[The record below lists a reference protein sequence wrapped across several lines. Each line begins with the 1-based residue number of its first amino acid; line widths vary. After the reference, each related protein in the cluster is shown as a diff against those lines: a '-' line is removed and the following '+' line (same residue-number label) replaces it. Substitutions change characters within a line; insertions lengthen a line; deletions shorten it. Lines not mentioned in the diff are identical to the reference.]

1 MAGPRPELIDGAY
14 AYELRTAAVL
24 HDGLNLA
31 DMAHLLQLGADGI
44 VPRSAAV
51 AAGRRTRAGRC
62 DRDGRTSATRP
73 PPASRTTRARAAAS
87 SHEIGHGAGWLHA
100 GRPRR
105 EATRVAFRLH
115 LRREVCVARPG
126 RGASGARRSRDGDGS
141 TGPRLFADHTYL
153 QPAQPSTVGHYL
165 TSFAYP
171 VLRDAERLL
180 GVVAWLNGSPC
191 GAGAVNGSRLVADR
205 ERTAAVLGF
214 DHVIVNTRDAMW
226 QVDGLIDLGS
236 TITSLACT
244 QTSLAED
251 LEIWASDE
259 FGYVELGSGY
269 ARTSVLMPQK
279 RNPYAL
285 SMIRGTA
292 GVLIGRLAGL
302 LAVQKSPSARSDS
315 LIMAYGE
322 VPAMVDEARRTTEL
336 TAGVVETLAIDEA
349 RLRETL
355 EAGSTQ
361 ATDLAD
367 ELMRRCGLDYRRAY
381 LVAGRALRLLA
392 DTGAPARQLT
402 PDVLDAAAAEVIGG
416 PLAKDPGD
424 LGEALDPEAIVAT
437 RSAPGG
443 AAPAAVDEMADEID
457 SRRRALVAAAEAYL
471 ARFDAA
477 ETALRETASAR
488 RQGRRND
495 GPRRDSSDRSRG
507 RRDPDA
513 ARRRRRRERRSAH
526 VRGRRRR
533 AGPRRGHRRLAH
545 PAGGEPELVAALA
558 RLYGRRSRSVDAAN
572 VEVVRRLDEG
582 VPHLVDVVPAG
593 TVVPGFGGRMLL
605 HCGPPLDYAD
615 ACDPL
620 RRSMRAAVV
629 AEGWAATCDE
639 ADRMLGRR

>member
-1 MAGPRPELIDGAY
+1 MTGAVTGGGPAPELIDGAY
-14 AYELRTAAVL
+14 AYEVRTAGVL

-51 AAGRRTRAGRC
+51 ALAGALVRA
-62 DRDGRTSATRP
+62 DATRW
-73 PPASRTTRARAAAS
+73 TDFGYEAAS
-87 SHEIGHGAGWLHA
+87 GEPYNSRERRFDHEIGHGAGWLHA

-115 LRREVCVARPG
+115 LRREVCALVLAAARLAAALAQRG
-126 RGASGARRSRDGDGS
+126 REHRA
-141 TGPRLFADHTYL
+141 TLFADHTYL
-153 QPAQPSTVGHYL
+153 QPAQPSTIGHYL

-180 GVVAWLNGSPC
+180 GVVGWLNGSPC
-191 GAGAVNGSRLVADR
+191 GAGAVNGSRLVSDR
-205 ERTAAVLGF
+205 DRTAAVLGF

-251 LEIWASDE
+251 LEIWASGE

-292 GVLIGRLAGL
+292 GVLIGRLTGL

-322 VPAMVDEARRTTEL
+322 VPAMIDEARRTTEL
-336 TAGVVETLAIDEA
+336 TAGVVETLAVDEA

-381 LVAGRALRLLA
+381 LVAGRALSLLA

-402 PDVLDAAAAEVIGG
+402 PDVLDAAAVEVIGG

-424 LGEALDPEAIVAT
+424 LSEALDPEAIVAT

-477 ETALRETASAR
+477 ETALRER
-488 RQGRRND
+488 
-495 GPRRDSSDRSRG
+495 
-507 RRDPDA
+507 
-513 ARRRRRRERRSAH
+513 
-526 VRGRRRR
+526 VR
-533 AGPRRGHRRLAH
+533 
-545 PAGGEPELVAALA
+545 ALA
-558 RLYGRRSRSVDAAN
+558 G
-572 VEVVRRLDEG
+572 EG
-582 VPHLVDVVPAG
+582 TTDR
-593 TVVPGFGGRMLL
+593 GGLQ
-605 HCGPPLDYAD
+605 
-615 ACDPL
+615 
-620 RRSMRAAVV
+620 
-629 AEGWAATCDE
+629 
-639 ADRMLGRR
+639 